1 MWLRPV
7 CKNVHICGY
16 AAHAI
21 CKKLKCDLCK
31 TFIRKA
37 KGSTTP
43 DNQYF
48 NNLQRGGLSEAQEN
62 VDYLFV
68 HMCSIFETIVNN
80 SEYSC
85 KFLASENQ
93 KDILVTLTTQS
104 VQDEL
109 WFDDF
114 NYLCQCGQNLL
125 KIFSNL
131 CSIFAN
137 ILLNNYVKKI
147 NNKHLEIT
155 KRKADGNKT

>member
-1 MWLRPV
+1 ML
-7 CKNVHICGY
+7 HMLF
-16 AAHAI
+16 A
-21 CKKLKCDLCK
+21 KKLKCDLCK
-31 TFIRKA
+31 TFIRKG
-37 KGSTTP
+37 KGSSIP

-68 HMCSIFETIVNN
+68 HMCSIFETIINH
-80 SEYSC
+80 SEYSN

-93 KDILVTLTTQS
+93 KDILVSLTSES
-104 VQDEL
+104 VRDEL

-114 NYLCQCGQNLL
+114 KYLCQCGQNLL

-137 ILLNNYVKKI
+137 ILLNNYVKKV
-147 NNKHLEIT
+147 NNKHLET
-155 KRKADGNKT
+155 MKRKATSSTENKNKTRKLKSLQN